1 MKYRKSMLKR
11 HAINLS
17 SPELVQVRESF
28 LILRGRTISFD
39 NINHP
44 RGPRMNN
51 ARNLPRFALTK
62 LLHSRGKLM
71 NIR

>member
-1 MKYRKSMLKR
+1 
-11 HAINLS
+11 
-17 SPELVQVRESF
+17 